1 MQIHT
6 YNYMNTH
13 TVHVTVSYR
22 ITQIC
27 HGGFLRIS
35 TRQLADFREP
45 YMESS
50 QIIHGNIARYPWKHC
65 WVSMETL
72 LGIRGNIARYPW
84 KHCWVS
90 VEPPYV
96 PVECSTEGLPQNVR
110 RRLHSNLCKIYAI
123 PCGLWVAVRI
133 RYNHAISTHCI
144 ALTIMPTSGGL
155 NCYGAPYAAES
166 HDHTVVVTR

>member
-22 ITQIC
+22 ITEIW
-27 HGGFLRIS
+27 HVGFPRIS

-45 YMESS
+45 STESS

-65 WVSMETL
+65 WISVETL
-72 LGIRGNIARYPW
+72 LGIRENIARYLW

-96 PVECSTEGLPQNVR
+96 PVQCSAQGLPQNVW
-110 RRLHSNLCKIYAI
+110 RRLHSDLHKIYAI
-123 PCGLWVAVRI
+123 PCGLWVAI
-133 RYNHAISTHCI
+133 RTRDNPAISTHCI
-144 ALTIMPTSGGL
+144 YSINYNAHLWW
-155 NCYGAPYAAES
+155 A
-166 HDHTVVVTR
+166 